1 MRRREFIVAL
11 GGATVAWP
19 LTAHAQRRGIPV
31 ISFLSSRSPAE
42 SATVVAAFREGL
54 AGAGFIEGQTVSLEF
69 RWAEGQYA
77 RLPALAAALVGHP
90 VNLIVAAGG
99 DVSAIAAKRATST
112 IPIVFTGSDDPV
124 RSGLVTSLGRPG
136 GNITG
141 MMLFTSEVEAK
152 KFALLHELIP
162 SARNIAM
169 IINPNNPSSET
180 DIKDVQKAASSVAQ
194 QLRIFKATSEQE
206 IDASFEA
213 LSRERADAIL
223 VAHDPFFFSR
233 RTQLV
238 SLAERHKLP
247 AIYEFRE
254 FVTGGGLI
262 SYGNIIADNYRAAGV
277 YVGRILNGADPAD
290 LPVVQPTKFEMV
302 INLKTAKTLGLTVP
316 PTLLA
321 RADEVIE

>member
-19 LTAHAQRRGIPV
+19 LTAHAQRRGIPL
-31 ISFLSSRSPAE
+31 IGFLSSRSPAE